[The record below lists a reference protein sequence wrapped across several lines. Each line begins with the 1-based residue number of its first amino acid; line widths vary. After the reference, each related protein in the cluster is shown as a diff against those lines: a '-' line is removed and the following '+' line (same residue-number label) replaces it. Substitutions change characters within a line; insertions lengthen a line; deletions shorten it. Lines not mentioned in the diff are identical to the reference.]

1 VSGGPGVERRTA
13 WSRAK
18 GWLVLAIVVGQVLAV
33 VSTGSATGTAPTP
46 AFTATSFWN
55 TPLPASAPVDP
66 NSSAIMAWIR
76 ADSTTNYLRLAGA
89 SSTGKWGNPVYQAT
103 PSDPAYAVVNTCS
116 LAQPPAFASVRIPLG
131 ARPDPSSDA
140 AMTVYDA
147 SAGLVDGFWHAAYD
161 ATRDVWSACG
171 GTVYALGSN
180 GLHHGLAASD
190 DPRNTGHRGVPPSAY
205 AVLYGEIQAGSIDHV
220 LKIAVDTTGCA
231 HVFPMVG
238 DECGTTAA
246 DAPPEGTRIRIDP
259 SIDLTKLGLSPAALV
274 IARALQRYGAIIGD
288 QSGGPTALKL
298 ENTIAEGDGFSWNQV
313 LAARSLRAIPLGMF
327 EVVQLGYTP

>member
-1 VSGGPGVERRTA
+1 M
-13 WSRAK
+13 
-18 GWLVLAIVVGQVLAV
+18 LAIVGLQVFAV
-33 VSTGSATGTAPTP
+33 ASLGSATGTASIPV
-46 AFTATSFWN
+46 FTSASFWN
-55 TPLPASAPVDP
+55 TPLPPSAPVDP
-66 NSSAIMAWIR
+66 NSRAIIDWIR

-89 SSTGKWGNPVYQAT
+89 SSTGKWGNPVYWAA
-103 PSDPAYAVVNTCS
+103 PSDTAYAVANSCA
-116 LAQPPAFASVRIPLG
+116 LAQPPAFASVRIPAG

-140 AMTVYDA
+140 AMTVYDE
-147 SAGLVDGFWHAAYD
+147 SAGIVYGFWHAAYD
-161 ATRDVWSACG
+161 AARDAWSACG
-171 GTVYALGSN
+171 GTVYYLASN
-180 GLHHGLAASD
+180 GLHHALAASD

-259 SIDLTKLGLSPAALV
+259 SVDLGKLGLSPAALV
-274 IARALQRYGAIIGD
+274 IAEALQRYGAVIGD
-288 QSGGPTALKL
+288 QSGGPTCLKL
-298 ENTIAEGDGFSWNQV
+298 ENTIAEGDGFLWNHV
-313 LAARSLRAIPLGMF
+313 LTARSLRAIPLRMF